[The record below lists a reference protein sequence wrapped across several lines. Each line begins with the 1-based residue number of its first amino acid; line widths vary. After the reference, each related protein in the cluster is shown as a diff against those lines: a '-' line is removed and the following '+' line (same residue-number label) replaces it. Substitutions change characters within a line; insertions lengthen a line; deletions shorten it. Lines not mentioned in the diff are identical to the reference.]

1 MPSAALKAASAC
13 RLNRLTVKLTVLRR
27 RSEFLAVANTG
38 KKWVA
43 PGVILQLGPPKTDAL
58 LRYGLTATTKIG
70 NAVIRNRARRRLRA
84 LAFEIL
90 PPHASALHDYVL
102 IARATTITR
111 DHADLKKDLITAL
124 KKLGVW
130 QESDG

>member
-1 MPSAALKAASAC
+1 MAQ
-13 RLNRLTVKLTVLRR
+13 
-27 RSEFLAVANTG
+27 TG

-43 PGVILQLGPPKTDAL
+43 PGLILQLGAAKTDPS

-70 NAVIRNRARRRLRA
+70 NAVVRNRARRRLRA
-84 LAFEIL
+84 LAFELL
-90 PPHASALHDYVL
+90 PAHASPQHDYVL

-111 DHADLKKDLITAL
+111 DYGELRKDLTTAL

-130 QESDG
+130 HDAKA